1 MIDLETKYSLKEFV
15 QDVLDKTFPDSKV
28 KRHIHDDG
36 EKLNIACPYCG
47 DSNKKKSKKRGN
59 LYLSTNTFKCF
70 NDGCMTYAPL
80 NKFISYYCQKF
91 NLSPP
96 DAFLKGETKAT
107 IISKKKSSLLNFLL
121 NKELS
126 NKLINI
132 EYFTSRFSLTK
143 MDDFSL
149 DADTVNYIK
158 NERLLS
164 DNVNFSEC
172 CYHDRNMKKI
182 YIFNKDNSSNKI
194 LGFAI
199 RSATEDYYGPKYRIY
214 NYSEIKKEN
223 MAKIDMTTEELREID
238 LLNNYFNILNLN
250 YNIPIF
256 ILEGQFDSMFI
267 DNSMASTGVGKIR
280 DVLYMLNDSK
290 EIRILLDNDKAGKL
304 ESLKL
309 LKDNHMVFLWSK
321 LISDLTRKY
330 NSHSVEIKKLTD
342 INMLYIFLKKMDV
355 DLSFK
360 SFNSYLN
367 NYFSNSIFDAL
378 FI

>member
-15 QDVLDKTFPDSKV
+15 QAVLNKTFPDSQV
-28 KRHIHDDG
+28 KRHINEDG
-36 EKLNIACPYCG
+36 EKLNIACPYCR
-47 DSNKKKSKKRGN
+47 DSDKKKSKKRGN

-80 NKFISYYCQKF
+80 NKFISHYCQKF

-96 DAFLKGETKAT
+96 DVFLKGELKET

-126 NKLINI
+126 DKLIGI
-132 EYFTSRFSLTK
+132 EYFTNRFSLTK
-143 MDDFSL
+143 MDDFSIMG
-149 DADTVNYIK
+149 DTTNYIK
-158 NERLLS
+158 NERLLG
-164 DNVNFSEC
+164 NNPYFSEC

-182 YIFNKDNSSNKI
+182 YIFNKDNISNKI
-194 LGFAI
+194 LGFAT

-214 NYSEIKKEN
+214 NYSEIKRED
-223 MAKIDMTTEELREID
+223 MAKIDMSIIELREID
-238 LLNNYFNILNLN
+238 MLNNYFNVLNLD
-250 YNIPIF
+250 YSVPIS
-256 ILEGQFDSMFI
+256 ICEGQFDSMFI

-290 EIRILLDNDKAGKL
+290 EIRILLDNDNAGKS

-309 LKDNHMVFLWSK
+309 LKDGHTVFLWSK
-321 LISDLTRKY
+321 LTSDLIRKY
-330 NSHSVEIKKLTD
+330 NFHSKEIKKLTD
-342 INMLYIFLKKMDV
+342 INKLYIFLKKVDA
-355 DLSFK
+355 DLSSK